1 MSPCKGHAEVELDSQ
16 IELVRLEDIYD
27 DLEIFAT
34 TLTIVDSHYVDE
46 TVPKK
51 LIYGA
56 LKGLL
61 ASLDPYSQFLTP
73 DSHKEI
79 QIETEGKFGG
89 IGVEISVKDDVLTVI
104 SPISRTP
111 AAKAGLKPGDRIAKI
126 DSVSTRGMSLDSCV
140 KLLRGKPG
148 SIVNLTIVREEE
160 GRMLEISITRDI
172 VKVESLEYA
181 TFISKG
187 IGYIRISEFQEQTPA
202 DFEKEL
208 INLEQGGLQGL
219 IIDLRNN
226 PGGLFPEAI
235 KVAELFVPQG
245 QLIVSTRGRLI
256 DQNAEFISKGPIEK
270 KAYPIIILIN
280 KGSASAS
287 EVMAGALQDH
297 QLAVILGEQSFGK
310 GSVQTVVPMRDG
322 SALRLTTSK
331 YYTPNGTA
339 IHGIGLVPD
348 VVVKYQNL
356 SEIEANK
363 QQVNKSKPVQ
373 DFFKKFDAAESDE
386 FPDKE
391 LMELIAADNQVQR
404 AMDLI
409 QGLKV
414 YSTKSS
420 IAE

>member
-1 MSPCKGHAEVELDSQ
+1 LDGH
-16 IELVRLEDIYD
+16 IELERLEDIYD

-73 DSHKEI
+73 ESHKDI
-79 QIETEGKFGG
+79 QVETEGKFGG
-89 IGVEISVKDDVLTVI
+89 IGIEVSVKDGVLTVI

-111 AAKAGLKPGDRIAKI
+111 AAKAGMKPGDRIAKI
-126 DSVSTRGMSLDSCV
+126 DSKSTRGLSLDDCV

-148 SIVNLTIVREEE
+148 SIVNLTIVREDES
-160 GRMLEISITRDI
+160 RMLDIAITRDI
-172 VKVESLEYA
+172 VKVESIEYA
-181 TFISKG
+181 TFINKG
-187 IGYIRISEFQEQTPA
+187 IGYIRISEFQEQTPT

-208 INLEQGGLQGL
+208 INLERTGLEGL

-235 KVAELFVPQG
+235 RVAELFVPQG

-256 DQNAEFISKGPIEK
+256 DQNAEYVSKGPLEK
-270 KAYPIIILIN
+270 KSYPIVILIN

-310 GSVQTVVPMRDG
+310 GSVQTVIPMRDG

-331 YYTPNGTA
+331 YYTPNGIA
-339 IHGIGLVPD
+339 IHGIGLAPD
-348 VVVKYQNL
+348 VLVKYQDL
-356 SEIEANK
+356 YEVDKVKHQA
-363 QQVNKSKPVQ
+363 NKSKPVQ
-373 DFFKKFDAAESDE
+373 DFFNKFDASGLQKPLDE
-386 FPDKE
+386 E

-414 YSTKSS
+414 YSTKSV
-420 IAE
+420 IVD